1 MTILTDNSGLRAG
14 FQAEFKPL
22 KLLYLALIVSRDY
35 VQKARPPIRP

>member
-1 MTILTDNSGLRAG
+1 MTILTANVLQAG

-22 KLLYLALIVSRDY
+22 KLHYLALIVSRDY